1 MPYTSHGH
9 WVGPTE
15 PCAADVQPRLVAR
28 CGGPAM
34 CPECAR
40 EAIAAGHTGLAKVA
54 ASVGPQKFKRYRYA
68 TGDELIELLAA
79 KSHEGYVAGKR
90 ASGSTS
96 RLTESGEE
104 VLVPYDQL
112 SESSKDI
119 SRSAARAILE
129 GLVELGAQ
137 LDTLVK
143 ITVDENL

>member
-9 WVGPTE
+9 WVGETE
-15 PCAADVQPRLVAR
+15 PSAADVQPRLVAR
-28 CGGPAM
+28 CGGPGL

-40 EAIAAGHTGLAKVA
+40 EAIAAGHTGLTEVA
-54 ASVGPQKFKRYRYA
+54 ASVGPLTFKRYRYA

-90 ASGSTS
+90 ASGCTS

-104 VLVPYDQL
+104 VLVPYEQL

-119 SRSAARAILE
+119 SRSAARAILV
-129 GLVELGAQ
+129 GLEELGCPVGA
-137 LDTLVK
+137 LVK
-143 ITVDENL
+143 ITVDEEA